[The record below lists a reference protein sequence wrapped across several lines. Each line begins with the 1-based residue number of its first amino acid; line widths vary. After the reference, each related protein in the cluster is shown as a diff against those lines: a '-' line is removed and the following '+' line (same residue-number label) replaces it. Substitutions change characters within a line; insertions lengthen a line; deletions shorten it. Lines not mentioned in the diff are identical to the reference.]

1 MSWRWHRK
9 IVLQEAT
16 VRDAFDSRQG
26 LDPRF

>member
-26 LDPRF
+26 LRAFD